1 MLKRIRSLVS
11 NSNFISIYDNAL
23 SKKECDFLIDY
34 FEKDPDVYPGIVLN
48 YGKPEVDKRAK
59 IDTEKTHDLFN
70 SSIFSCTVRNAL
82 NRCLL
87 KYGTRYPSLKLTNT
101 SSAYQYFNIQ
111 KFDGEEQ
118 GYKVWHTEHGPGV
131 MSHRMLVWMFYLND
145 AKSGTEFM
153 HHPNVRAKMGRCVIW
168 PAGWPYL
175 HKGIIPNRG
184 VKYIL
189 TGWINYHEE

>member
-1 MLKRIRSLVS
+1 MVWPTDLIFCVLYAVIIPIVLEK
-11 NSNFISIYDNAL
+11 SIPFTCIC
-23 SKKECDFLIDY
+23 SP

-48 YGKPEVDKRAK
+48 YGKPEVDKTAK

-111 KFDGEEQ
+111 KFDEGQ
-118 GYKVWHTEHGPGV
+118 GYHGMHCEHGAF
-131 MSHRMLVWMFYLND
+131 S
-145 AKSGTEFM
+145 ASGT
-153 HHPNVRAKMGRCVIW
+153 GRD
-168 PAGWPYL
+168 
-175 HKGIIPNRG
+175 RG
-184 VKYIL
+184 D
-189 TGWINYHEE
+189 T